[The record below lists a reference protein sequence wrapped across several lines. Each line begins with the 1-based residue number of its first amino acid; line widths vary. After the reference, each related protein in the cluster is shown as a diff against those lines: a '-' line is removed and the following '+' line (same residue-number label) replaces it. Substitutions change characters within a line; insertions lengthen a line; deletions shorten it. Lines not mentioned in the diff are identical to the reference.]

1 MYATERLQPGQWLI
15 TLPAH
20 SPLSPP
26 LGTSRNVYLLAEDT
40 PTLVDTGF
48 SAQREALVAALD
60 ELGFRPADI
69 QRVALTSRDSAAAGN
84 ADLFENAS
92 LWAPAAPSAQST
104 QWLAHLESVLQAMK
118 GQESVPEAWQ
128 DCDVQ
133 TVIDALKPPQLPA
146 HTLPLEEG
154 MPLRLDRQVF
164 DVLLTPGCGEGGAAF
179 YAPAERVLYA
189 GPCATWQSRP
199 VVRAYSDFAESVG
212 RVSRLS
218 LEQLRPVHGPIE
230 AHPEIF
236 FRSLSLFVTNLR
248 SNMQYV
254 LSKPVSAFELAFS
267 DFGYLPD
274 DLLEFAGAVL
284 EFDAILREFAAAGVV
299 TREGQGPLPR
309 WAIGAPV
316 SRT

>member
-15 TLPAH
+15 TLPAP
-20 SPLSPP
+20 SPLSSP
-26 LGTSRNVYLLAEDT
+26 LGTSRNIYLLAEDT

-48 SAQREALVAALD
+48 TGQRELLTAALD
-60 ELGFRPADI
+60 EIGFRPADI

-84 ADLFENAS
+84 AELFENAS
-92 LWAPAAPSAQST
+92 IWAPAAPSDQSE
-104 QWLAHLESVLQAMK
+104 QWLAHIESVLNVMK
-118 GQESVPEAWQ
+118 GQRDAPEAWKN
-128 DCDVQ
+128 CEPEAV
-133 TVIDALKPPQLPA
+133 VDALMPPGLPA

-154 MPLRLDRQVF
+154 MPLRLDRQIF

-212 RVSRLS
+212 RLSRLS
-218 LEQLRPVHGPIE
+218 IEQLRPVHGPIE
-230 AHPEIF
+230 SHPEIF

-254 LSKPVSAFELAFS
+254 LSQPVSASELAFS
-267 DFGYLPD
+267 DFGYFPE

-299 TREGQGPLPR
+299 TRDGEGPLPR
-309 WAIGAPV
+309 WAIGTPV